1 MTRCARTALFTA
13 AVVAALASPA
23 GALAQER
30 LIATVGT
37 NDAHVITLVRAN
49 GSPVVDIPAGTYT
62 IEVRDRSR
70 LHNFHLFGPGVDR
83 ETTIAETGTETWTVT
98 FRNEARYT
106 FLCDAHPVDMRDTF
120 TTGGGPPPQPPAP
133 PPPPLPRVGSTLY
146 ATVGPGFTI
155 SFRTRRGARISRL
168 RAGRYRIVVR
178 DRSSSHNFHLTGR
191 AVNKRT
197 SVAFRGTVTWTLR
210 VRRGTYRFVCDP
222 HRLRMRGSFRVV

>member
-1 MTRCARTALFTA
+1 MPSRARTALIA
-13 AVVAALASPA
+13 AVALASLASPA
-23 GALAQER
+23 TAPAQTK
-30 LIATVGT
+30 LIATVGS
-37 NDAHVITLVRAN
+37 NDAHVITLVHEN
-49 GSPVVDIPAGTYT
+49 GSPVNDIPAGTYT

-83 ETTIAETGTETWTVT
+83 ETEIGTIGTETWTVT
-98 FRNEARYT
+98 LRDEARYT
-106 FLCDAHPVDMRDTF
+106 FVCDAHPVDMRDTF
-120 TTGGGPPPQPPAP
+120 TTGGGPPPQPP
-133 PPPPLPRVGSTLY
+133 PPPPLPRVGSTVY

-191 AVNKRT
+191 GVNKRT
-197 SVAFRGTVTWTLR
+197 SVAFRGAVTWTVR

-222 HRLRMRGSFRVV
+222 HRLRMRGSFRVI